1 MGVSICKVRP
11 QGQWRGHAGFWKAAL
26 CNTNQGGRIMAMIA
40 PARDVSV
47 YVKLALVA
55 VAWGGTFIAGRSLA
69 GVAPMFSACL
79 RFVLAS
85 AALSLFLLLSGKGFK
100 RVNVRQTLVVTLL
113 GFCGIFS

>member
-1 MGVSICKVRP
+1 
-11 QGQWRGHAGFWKAAL
+11 
-26 CNTNQGGRIMAMIA
+26 MAMIPA
-40 PARDVSV
+40 ARDVSV

-85 AALSLFLLLSGKGFK
+85 AALSLFLLLSGKGFR
-100 RVNVRQTLVVTLL
+100 RVNIRQALVVTLL
-113 GFCGIFS
+113 